1 MKVNFHTCDWYVYKR
16 MCKHPSLCGYG
27 GIAMDR
33 KKYLHLCISWFVVL
47 LLLQVVI
54 PGCSRNIL
62 TIRQNLLFYLY
73 RAYFFLGHFFIQI
86 IWISSGNSM
95 L

>member
-1 MKVNFHTCDWYVYKR
+1 
-16 MCKHPSLCGYG
+16 
-27 GIAMDR
+27 MDR

-62 TIRQNLLFYLY
+62 TIFHSNNLDFIGKLYALNPNLQIGRQE
-73 RAYFFLGHFFIQI
+73 FL
-86 IWISSGNSM
+86 
-95 L
+95 